1 MIEIN
6 NECNVRYDHDILRQE
21 RVHELIDIAKKPSD
35 LGIKYLV
42 STSYGGGKIPSPAVV
57 KTADFI
63 LVHGNGVNNPAGIID
78 MVNKTRKVEGY
89 SPKPIVFN
97 EDDHSDFDKPS
108 NNFIS
113 ATSAFASWG
122 YFDYRMKDED
132 FNEGYQSVPVNWG
145 ISSARKKGFFDLVEK
160 IFLISKN

>member
-1 MIEIN
+1 
-6 NECNVRYDHDILRQE
+6 
-21 RVHELIDIAKKPSD
+21 
-35 LGIKYLV
+35 
-42 STSYGGGKIPSPAVV
+42 
-57 KTADFI
+57 
-63 LVHGNGVNNPAGIID
+63 